1 MTPSERRLEDYLAA
15 GNLPGD
21 RDAHDPAS
29 VGAGTDVR
37 HDVPEH
43 VTITCYP
50 RASHHPMYWTAVWWH
65 ATGLGFEGK
74 DMIIEQSGDIESE
87 RPDEAIA
94 WAEARCADIRIATPT
109 SGGYVPLA
117 EYLG

>member
-1 MTPSERRLEDYLAA
+1 MIPSERRLEDYLAA

-50 RASHHPMYWTAVWWH
+50 RASHHPTYWTAVWWH

-87 RPDEAIA
+87 RPDEAVA
-94 WAEARCADIRIATPT
+94 WAEARCADIRIATPA
-109 SGGYVPLA
+109 SDGYVPLA
-117 EYLG
+117 EYLA